1 MKIGNDSIGISNTDK
16 IKLLAVI
23 FAVYV
28 AVIMLFDWLL
38 DGSLKTWDNYL
49 IKGVIYSILFS
60 VLIYVSIN
68 KLTKKVELK
77 LEIPL
82 VAGEELEAYGM
93 ANMFLGKEA
102 IGGKLGIT
110 EDTLVFHSH
119 KFNIQK
125 STIRIPF
132 DEMTVLKPCRVM
144 WFMNNGIEVQTYDS
158 RCVFVVNDRKTW
170 LEIIHKKMN

>member
-1 MKIGNDSIGISNTDK
+1 MKIVNDSIGISNTDK

-49 IKGVIYSILFS
+49 LKGLIYSILFS

-82 VAGEELEAYGM
+82 AAG
-93 ANMFLGKEA
+93 
-102 IGGKLGIT
+102 
-110 EDTLVFHSH
+110 
-119 KFNIQK
+119 
-125 STIRIPF
+125 
-132 DEMTVLKPCRVM
+132 
-144 WFMNNGIEVQTYDS
+144 
-158 RCVFVVNDRKTW
+158 
-170 LEIIHKKMN
+170 